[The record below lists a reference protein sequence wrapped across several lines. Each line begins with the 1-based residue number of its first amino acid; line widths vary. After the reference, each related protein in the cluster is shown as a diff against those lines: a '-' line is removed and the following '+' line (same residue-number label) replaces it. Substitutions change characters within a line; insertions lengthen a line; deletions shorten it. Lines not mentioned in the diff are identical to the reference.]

1 MKKKMSNKANIPK
14 KIKRNIPLYDDNSYT
29 EQNFFSIIYL
39 SITPRNENNISLNN
53 LNKNKTKLSFKS
65 FCKYPKD
72 KSRISPIII
81 IIIMHK

>member
-39 SITPRNENNISLNN
+39 SITPCNEYNISLNN
-53 LNKNKTKLSFKS
+53 LNKNKTKLF
-65 FCKYPKD
+65 FLE
-72 KSRISPIII
+72 
-81 IIIMHK
+81 